1 MPEVIELVNVPPTIT
16 WEILEPLALT
26 LLTAAACAVLL
37 AGGLALAGHGRKTR
51 LGLFTTGIASAITGL
66 GALTLSLGNPFHLYM
81 FMVSPSFSSWTTIGT
96 FLLPVFLGLSL
107 LALYLDS
114 NGDGRVRF
122 VAGLAILFA
131 LGVLTYASREIGYL
145 QGRVMWHSKALPL
158 GFVLAG
164 LSGGIGLAALLA
176 AFKGRPMPSWLI
188 LLMSGASLLCAGA
201 GFMLTPPEG
210 YVLDVPAAWAT
221 LSLIGAAGGVL
232 GLVSLKARGLA
243 PLAGLAAYGAGLGFY
258 IRLIFLGQSIPRN
271 SYTAVDAQAVAHL
284 VSAQS
289 LLILAGSLVF
299 LLGIGMVLGGLFS
312 NVGMARREHS
322 HG

>member
-1 MPEVIELVNVPPTIT
+1 MSKVIELVNLPPALT
-16 WEILEPLALT
+16 WEILEPIALT
-26 LLTAAACAVLL
+26 LLTAAACAILL
-37 AGGLALAGHGRKTR
+37 AGGLTVAGRGRNAR
-51 LGLFTTGIASAITGL
+51 GGLFTTGIASAITGL

-114 NGDGRVRF
+114 QDDGRARYA
-122 VAGLAILFA
+122 AGLAALFA

-145 QGRVMWHSKALPL
+145 QGRAMWHSRALPL

-164 LSGGIGLAALLA
+164 LSGGTGLAALLCA
-176 AFKGRPMPSWLI
+176 LKRRTVPAWL
-188 LLMSGASLLCAGA
+188 LPLMSGASLLCAGA

-210 YVLDVPAAWAT
+210 YVLTAPMAWTT
-221 LSLIGAAGGVL
+221 LSLIGAAAAAL

-243 PLAGLAAYGAGLGFY
+243 PLAGLVAYAGALGFY

-271 SYTAVDAQAVAHL
+271 SYTAVDGQAVAHL

-289 LLILAGSLVF
+289 LLFLAGSLVF
-299 LLGIGMVLGGLFS
+299 LIGIGMVLGGLFS
-312 NVGMARREHS
+312 NAGMARREHS

>member
-1 MPEVIELVNVPPTIT
+1 MPKVIELVNVPPTLT

-26 LLTAAACAVLL
+26 LLTAAACAILL
-37 AGGLALAGHGRKTR
+37 AGGLTVAGRGRQTR
-51 LGLFTTGIASAITGL
+51 GGLFTTGIASAITGL
-66 GALTLSLGNPFHLYM
+66 GALTFSLGNPFHLYM

-114 NGDGRVRF
+114 QGDGRARP
-122 VAGLAILFA
+122 VAGLAVLFA

-145 QGRVMWHSKALPL
+145 QGRAMWHSKALPL

-164 LSGGIGLAALLA
+164 LSGGTGLAALLC
-176 AFKGRPMPSWLI
+176 AFKRRSVPAWL
-188 LLMSGASLLCAGA
+188 LLVMSGASLCCAAA
-201 GFMLTPPEG
+201 GFMLVPPSG
-210 YVLDVPAAWAT
+210 YVLDDPAAWTA
-221 LSLIGAAGGVL
+221 LSLIGVAGGVL
-232 GLVSLKARGLA
+232 GLIGLKARGLV
-243 PLAGLAAYGAGLGFY
+243 PLAGLAGYGAGLGFY

-271 SYTAVDAQAVAHL
+271 SFTAVDAQAVAHL

-299 LLGIGMVLGGLFS
+299 LIGIGMVLGGLFS

>member
-1 MPEVIELVNVPPTIT
+1 MPKVIELVNAPPALT

-26 LLTAAACAVLL
+26 LLTAAACAILL
-37 AGGLALAGHGRKTR
+37 AGGLTLAGRGRGAR
-51 LGLFTTGIASAITGL
+51 GGLFTTGIASAITGL

-107 LALYLDS
+107 LALHLDS
-114 NGDGRVRF
+114 QGDGRARF
-122 VAGLAILFA
+122 VAGLAVLFA

-145 QGRVMWHSKALPL
+145 RGRVMWNSTVLPL

-164 LSGGIGLAALLA
+164 LSGATGLAALLCGL
-176 AFKGRPMPSWLI
+176 KGRVAPIWL
-188 LLMSGASLLCAGA
+188 LPLMSGASMLCAWA
-201 GFMLTPPEG
+201 GFLLNPPEG
-210 YVLDVPAAWAT
+210 YVLSAPTAWTA

-232 GLVSLKARGLA
+232 GLIGLKARGLA
-243 PLAGLAAYGAGLGFY
+243 PLAGLVAYGGALGFY

-271 SYTAVDAQAVAHL
+271 SYTAVDAQVVAHL

-299 LLGIGMVLGGLFS
+299 LLGVGMVLGGLFS
-312 NVGMARREHS
+312 NPGMTRREHS